1 VNSDE
6 MNRLLTELAQRASS
20 LKEFSDV
27 PIAIVRAARQAR
39 EQLRGAR
46 ADILGAVD
54 VHKLQ
59 WTPFMLRAAA
69 DVQNDMTTEQIGT
82 LWSEDG
88 VYLSCLYALNWT
100 RGEPPVALMLGCR
113 EDRIQEF
120 RGRNV
125 TVVIGD
131 VEIPMGECD
140 WEGKAQVPWPH
151 GLQLHPRIL
160 YRREEASNGGKGEA

>member
-1 VNSDE
+1 MNSDE
-6 MNRLLTELAQRASS
+6 MNRLLTELAQRASNA
-20 LKEFSDV
+20 KVFSDV
-27 PIAIVRAARQAR
+27 PLSIVRAARQAR

-46 ADILGAVD
+46 SDLLGSAERNNS
-54 VHKLQ
+54 Q

-69 DVQNDMTTEQIGT
+69 DLQSDITTEQIGT

-113 EDRIQEF
+113 EDRIPEF
-120 RGRNV
+120 QGRTV

-151 GLQLHPRIL
+151 GLQLHPRIF
-160 YRREEASNGGKGEA
+160 YRRVDASNGGKGKA